1 MKLEPG
7 RKALNGRGIRFLS
20 LAAAAVLAALT
31 GCRSAESGGDGAGS
45 STQAVQGKGAAQLWA
60 QNCMQCHNNRSPAS
74 YSDAEWDVATQH
86 MRFRANLTAEEYRR
100 ILEFL
105 KAGN

>member
-1 MKLEPG
+1 
-7 RKALNGRGIRFLS
+7 
-20 LAAAAVLAALT
+20 
-31 GCRSAESGGDGAGS
+31 
-45 STQAVQGKGAAQLWA
+45 
-60 QNCMQCHNNRSPAS
+60 MQCHNNRSPAS